1 MRKIS
6 LLTLRSAGPIEF
18 QHIYLRTYMV
28 VRSRIAR
35 NREGGVRERKHK
47 EVETYFHLRM
57 CTLNS
62 VTRTTSE
69 PFILWTLKL
78 KKHFFGIQ
86 FAYYFCLF
94 FPFYFLCF
102 NFLYF

>member
-35 NREGGVRERKHK
+35 NRKGGVRDRKHK

-62 VTRTTSE
+62 VTRLCNLLD
-69 PFILWTLKL
+69 FW
-78 KKHFFGIQ
+78 Q
-86 FAYYFCLF
+86 LF
-94 FPFYFLCF
+94 KPLA
-102 NFLYF
+102 NN